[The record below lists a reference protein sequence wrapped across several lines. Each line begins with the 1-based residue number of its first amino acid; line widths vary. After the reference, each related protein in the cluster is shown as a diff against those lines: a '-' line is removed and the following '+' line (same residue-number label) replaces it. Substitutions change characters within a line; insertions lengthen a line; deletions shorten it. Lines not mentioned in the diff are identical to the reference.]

1 VMNDA
6 NQGTSTG
13 QASQFVQDFMELQ
26 LRLSQ
31 IPLDLARARNLIDEM
46 RFGGGSKRYNVFV
59 VIYRMMKL
67 LYPDNK
73 PTMGELSRA
82 VSLPLSTT
90 TRMTDLLVEIG
101 DCQRLYDPNDRRI
114 IRIALTETGRRNLQ
128 TSEHYF
134 AERGQEVLSALTA
147 EEQATFLTLFSK
159 VATAFRQSEGAP

>member
-1 VMNDA
+1 MMNDA
-6 NQGTSTG
+6 NQGTPTG

-59 VIYRMMKL
+59 VIYRVMKL

-101 DCQRLYDPNDRRI
+101 DCQRLYDTNDRRI
-114 IRIALTETGRRNLQ
+114 VRVTLTDAGLRNMQ
-128 TSEHYF
+128 TTERYF

-147 EEQATFLTLFSK
+147 EEQTIFLALFSK
-159 VATAFRQSEGAP
+159 IATAFRQSKGAL